1 MKTTATTQGDV
12 KIIAL
17 QGKILSS
24 QDTADMHNEV
34 RTALENN
41 LRKIVLDLSGLDWM
55 NSTGLGALVAV
66 QGRLKNVDGQLKL
79 AAINEVV
86 ADLLKLNKLNL
97 IFDIQPTVTAAV
109 ASFR

>member
-17 QGKILSS
+17 KGKILSS

-34 RTALENN
+34 RLALDNN

-66 QGRLKNVDGQLKL
+66 QGRLKNVDGHLRL
-79 AAINEVV
+79 AALTNSVG
-86 ADLLKLNKLNL
+86 DLLKLNKLNL
-97 IFDIQPTVTAAV
+97 IFEIHPTVAAAV